1 MRYKTTADIEPL
13 KEMLGQEKA
22 IEAMEFGLKIDDVG
36 YNLYISGETGT
47 GRTSYTLK
55 KVKDYTKN
63 KIEQK
68 DWCYVYNFE
77 EPREPIALEFEIGEG
92 KLFKKD
98 MEKFI
103 DDLYTDLQRA
113 FESEEFEMEKNRILD
128 EYEIKKEIYIKKMK
142 EYGDERGFRLK
153 NTKYG
158 MVFVP
163 KNEETD
169 TTDDEFVKLKREM
182 ENITIKVISKIK
194 ELEMIAKEDLLELE
208 EKIGIYIIKP
218 HIEYL
223 IEEYGENYKVKKYL
237 AHLSDDVLEN
247 MYIFYLDEEELKN
260 INEKEYLMKYKVN
273 LFIDNVVNSNVDKAP
288 VVLELN
294 PTYLN
299 LFGKAEYESINGT
312 IKTDFSKLVPG
323 SFHKANGGYL
333 ILYVDQ
339 ILRNANSWDM
349 LKRCLQTKKIRIDT
363 LTGLKPEAIPLDI
376 KIILI
381 GSQYLYNMLY
391 MYDEEFNK
399 YFKVMVDFDSE
410 MDKDNDNEMGVA
422 KFISSYCRD
431 NKLKH
436 FTYDAVQVVL
446 KYSSRLVESN
456 KKLTTRFNKIS
467 EILIESNLFAKIR
480 NSEFVD
486 NIDVKKAIY
495 EKWNRVNKIE
505 RKIDG
510 MYESNQLLIDV
521 DKEKIG
527 VINGLSV
534 LNMGEYSFGRPVV
547 ISVTTSPGNK
557 GIINIEREAK
567 LSGKIHDKGVLILNG
582 YLLENFSKENQ
593 VSITANICFEQSYS
607 GVDGDSA
614 SGAEL
619 YALLSSLSEVP
630 LKQNIA
636 VTGSINQKGDVQV
649 VGGVTH
655 KIEGFYS
662 ICKQKGLNG
671 KQGVIL
677 PKHNLENLI
686 LRDEVQES
694 IDKGEF
700 HIYPITRIE
709 EAMEILTNKSFSEIY
724 DKIIK
729 RLNKFD
735 EISR

>member
-1 MRYKTTADIEPL
+1 MKYKTTADIEPL
-13 KEMLGQEKA
+13 KEMLGQENA

-47 GRTSYTLK
+47 GRTSYVLK
-55 KVKDYTKN
+55 KLREYEKN
-63 KIEQK
+63 NTNQK

-77 EPREPIALEFEIGEG
+77 EPREPIALDFEIGKG
-92 KLFKKD
+92 KLFKRD
-98 MEKFI
+98 MENLI
-103 DDLYTDLQRA
+103 DDLYTELQRA
-113 FESEEFEMEKNRILD
+113 FESEEFEIEKNKILD
-128 EYEIKKEIYIKKMK
+128 EYEMKKEIYIKKMK
-142 EYGDERGFRLK
+142 EYGAERGFKLK

-163 KNEETD
+163 KDEEAD
-169 TTDDEFVKLKREM
+169 TTSDEFIKLKREM

-194 ELEMIAKEDLLELE
+194 ELEVIAKEDLLELE
-208 EKIGIYIIKP
+208 EKMGIYIIKP
-218 HIEYL
+218 HIENL
-223 IEEYGENYKVKKYL
+223 IKEYGENYKVKKYL
-237 AHLSDDVLEN
+237 AHLSDDLLEN

-273 LFIDNVVNSNVDKAP
+273 LFIDNVANSNVDKAP
-288 VVLELN
+288 SVVELN

-299 LFGKAEYESINGT
+299 LFGKAEYESVNGA
-312 IKTDFSKLVPG
+312 IRTDFSKLVPG
-323 SFHKANGGYL
+323 AFHKANGGYL

-339 ILRNANSWDM
+339 VLRNPNCWDM
-349 LKRCLQTKKIRIDT
+349 IKICLQTKKVKIET
-363 LTGLKPEAIPLDI
+363 LTGLKPEPIPLDV

-381 GSQYLYNMLY
+381 GSQYLYNVLY
-391 MYDEEFNK
+391 MYDEDFNK

-410 MDKDNDNEMGVA
+410 MNRDSNNEIGVA
-422 KFISSYCRD
+422 KFISSYCSK
-431 NKLKH
+431 NNLKH

-456 KKLTTRFNKIS
+456 KKLSTRFNKIA
-467 EILIESNLFAKIR
+467 EILIESNLFAKMR

-486 NIDVKKAIY
+486 DIDVKKAIH
-495 EKWNRVNKIE
+495 EKWNRVSKIE
-505 RKIDG
+505 KKIDA
-510 MYESNQLLIDV
+510 MYESNQLLISV
-521 DKEKIG
+521 DKEKVG

-567 LSGKIHDKGVLILNG
+567 LSGKIHDKGVLILSG
-582 YLLENFSKENQ
+582 YLLENFSKEKP

-649 VGGVTH
+649 VGGVTQ

-662 ICKQKGLNG
+662 ICKQKGLSG
-671 KQGVIL
+671 KQGVII
-677 PKHNLENLI
+677 PKYNLENI
-686 LRDEVQES
+686 VLRDEVQES

-709 EAMEILTNKSFSEIY
+709 EAMEILTNKPFSEIY
-724 DKIIK
+724 DKIIE
-729 RLNKFD
+729 RITKFY

>member
-1 MRYKTTADIEPL
+1 MKYKTTADIEPL
-13 KEMLGQEKA
+13 KEILGQEKA

-36 YNLYISGETGT
+36 YNIYISGETGT
-47 GRTSYTLK
+47 GRTSYVLK
-55 KVKDYTKN
+55 KLKEYTKN
-63 KIEQK
+63 KVNQK

-77 EPREPIALEFEIGEG
+77 EEREPIVLDFEIGKG
-92 KLFKKD
+92 KLFKRD

-103 DDLYTDLQRA
+103 DDLYIELQRA
-113 FESEEFEMEKNRILD
+113 FESEEFEVEKNKILD

-142 EYGDERGFRLK
+142 AYGDERGFKLK

-158 MVFVP
+158 MIFVP
-163 KNEETD
+163 KDEEAD
-169 TTDDEFVKLKREM
+169 TTSEEFVKLKREM

-194 ELEMIAKEDLLELE
+194 ELEMVAKDNLLGLE
-208 EKIGIYIIKP
+208 EEIGIYIIKP

-237 AHLSDDVLEN
+237 AHLSDDLLEN

-273 LFIDNVVNSNVDKAP
+273 LFIDNVANSNVDKSP
-288 VVLELN
+288 TVIELN

-299 LFGKAEYESINGT
+299 LFGKAEYESVNGA
-312 IKTDFSKLVPG
+312 IKTDFTKLMPG
-323 SFHKANGGYL
+323 AFHKANGGYL

-339 ILRNANSWDM
+339 ILRNPHCWDM
-349 LKRCLQTKKIRIDT
+349 LKICLQTKKIRIET
-363 LTGLKPEAIPLDI
+363 LTGLKPEAIPIDV

-381 GSQYLYNMLY
+381 GSQYIYNMLY

-410 MDKDNDNEMGVA
+410 MDKDNNNEMGVA
-422 KFISSYCRD
+422 KFISSYC
-431 NKLKH
+431 NNNNLKH

-456 KKLTTRFNKIS
+456 KKLSTRFNKIS
-467 EILIESNLFAKIR
+467 EILIESNLFAKMR

-486 NIDVKKAIY
+486 NIDVKKAIH

-505 RKIDG
+505 KKIDG
-510 MYESNQLLIDV
+510 MYESNQLLINV
-521 DKEKIG
+521 DKEKVG

-567 LSGKIHDKGVLILNG
+567 LSGKIHDKGVLILSG
-582 YLLENFSKENQ
+582 YLLENFSKEKPI
-593 VSITANICFEQSYS
+593 SITANICFEQSYS

-619 YALLSSLSEVP
+619 YALLSSLSEIP

-649 VGGVTH
+649 VGGVTQ

-662 ICKQKGLNG
+662 ICKLKGLNG
-671 KQGVIL
+671 KQGVII
-677 PKHNLENLI
+677 PKYNLENLV

-724 DKIIK
+724 DKIIE
-729 RLNKFD
+729 RLTKFC